1 MNARAAVPVS
11 IDPVDLSRQH
21 HALRVEIAELRG
33 MIDSRLAPQRNDR
46 YHAMLAVLVG
56 RLGDRLRSH
65 FEAEECDGYL
75 AALAAD
81 PALADDLDR
90 LCAAHATLVGD
101 ALHLSDVLRAPDA
114 PPDAVARVLRW
125 LDLVQRHEAD
135 EHDVVQ
141 RHLPGA

>member
-1 MNARAAVPVS
+1 MNARAAVPLS
-11 IDPVDLSRQH
+11 LDPVDLSRQH

-56 RLGDRLRSH
+56 RLGDRLKAH
-65 FEAEECDGYL
+65 FEAEECDGFL

-81 PALADDLDR
+81 PLLADEAER
-90 LCAAHATLVGD
+90 LCAAHATMLGD
-101 ALHLSDVLRAPDA
+101 AHRLSDVLRAPDA

-125 LDLVQRHEAD
+125 LDALQRHEAD
-135 EHDVVQ
+135 EHEVVQ
-141 RHLPGA
+141 RQLAGA